1 MSIHAVMKKAMNII
15 IHAVMKKHMN
25 ITHTIMMK
33 RANVLPV
40 Q

>member
-1 MSIHAVMKKAMNII
+1 MSIHVVMRKAMNII